1 MKKGLLIVAM
11 MIGVSASAQDF
22 NSKKGTPILPAAG
35 DWSIGVNANSIL
47 EYFGNLMN
55 GANNAPTF
63 DFTNSDQVITGRM
76 MKTADLAYRAKIRVG
91 LGSTKSSTLVP
102 KNGSTTNETVEDVT
116 KVSSTNIGLGGGI
129 QKYRGQGRLKG
140 IYGAEAMIMLG
151 GGKTTYEYGNALTDA
166 FPGGPRPTE
175 NKSGSTFGFQL
186 RGFIGAEYFF
196 APKMSVGGEFGWGL
210 DFGSTGEGE
219 ITSEVNVGAGTTTST
234 AKTGKSSSFGIDTDN
249 ASGAINLNFY
259 F

>member
-22 NSKKGTPILPAAG
+22 NSKKGTPILPAEG

-55 GANNAPTF
+55 GGNNAPSF
-63 DFTNSDQVITGRM
+63 DFTNSDQIITGRM
-76 MKTADLAYRAKIRVG
+76 MKTADMAYRAKLRVG

-116 KVSSTNIGLGGGI
+116 KVSATNIGIGGGI

-166 FPGGPRPTE
+166 FPGGPRTTE
-175 NKSGSTFGFQL
+175 EKDGSTLGFQL

-196 APKMSVGGEFGWGL
+196 APKMSLGGEFGWGL

-219 ITSEVNVGAGTTTST
+219 ITSEVNQGAGTTST
-234 AKTGKSSSFGIDTDN
+234 TTKTGKSSSFGIDTDN
-249 ASGAINLNFY
+249 LSGAINLNFY